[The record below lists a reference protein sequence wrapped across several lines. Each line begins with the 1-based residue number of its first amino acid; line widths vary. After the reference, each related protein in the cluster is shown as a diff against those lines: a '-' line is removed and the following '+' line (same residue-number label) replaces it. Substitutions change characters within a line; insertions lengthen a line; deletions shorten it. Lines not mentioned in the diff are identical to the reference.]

1 MASIQFTTSTG
12 RYLASAVGAQRL
24 IRGLEAVENKNPDA
38 ILVGGMLKDNLAGE
52 LPIDVTLTPNE
63 REAVLLALEEA
74 MGYEPLSEELYT
86 LRDALLREPQ

>member
-1 MASIQFTTSTG
+1 M
-12 RYLASAVGAQRL
+12 
-24 IRGLEAVENKNPDA
+24 
-38 ILVGGMLKDNLAGE
+38 
-52 LPIDVTLTPNE
+52 TLTPNE